1 MFSTW
6 VERVR
11 RLLAV
16 NSQTF
21 EELGLLF
28 FFLYNKYILIDEEE
42 IDNPKIKEKKMK
54 IKTKRNMNKLDFIF
68 KFCVLILK

>member
-1 MFSTW
+1 MFSIW
-6 VERVR
+6 VKRVR

-21 EELGLLF
+21 EELGLLL

-42 IDNPKIKEKKMK
+42 IDNPKIKKN
-54 IKTKRNMNKLDFIF
+54 KRNKDED
-68 KFCVLILK
+68 KDKDEYE

>member
-16 NSQTF
+16 NGQTF

-42 IDNPKIKEKKMK
+42 IDDPKITKN
-54 IKTKRNMNKLDFIF
+54 KRNKDED
-68 KFCVLILK
+68 KDKDKDEYE

>member
-1 MFSTW
+1 MFSTS

-21 EELGLLF
+21 EELGLLL

-42 IDNPKIKEKKMK
+42 IDNPKIKKN
-54 IKTKRNMNKLDFIF
+54 KRNKDED
-68 KFCVLILK
+68 KDKDEYE

>member
-21 EELGLLF
+21 EELGLLL

-42 IDNPKIKEKKMK
+42 IDNPKIKKSKKK
-54 IKTKRNMNKLDFIF
+54 
-68 KFCVLILK
+68 

>member
-16 NSQTF
+16 NSQIF
-21 EELGLLF
+21 EELGLLL

-42 IDNPKIKEKKMK
+42 IDNPKIKKN
-54 IKTKRNMNKLDFIF
+54 KRNKDED
-68 KFCVLILK
+68 KDKDEYE